1 MQLSKSLPT
10 KMVTGAL
17 TILMLAITSE
27 PSTPQELTKVN
38 VSIIPI
44 IDAAPLFA
52 ARTFGYFK
60 EVGLEIDV
68 KPTIG
73 GAQGLTAL
81 AAGDVD
87 VVLSNIVSTTLAV
100 HQGLKIRVIAPI
112 TLTGAEPPDLGGVV
126 VAADLPI
133 KNASELVGKRMAVNA
148 RNNIDWLYARAWIDK
163 KSGESAKVTF
173 LEVPFP
179 QMNDAVTGGHVDAA
193 FVVEPFL
200 GSGIASNKV
209 RLLGWPRNDVQ
220 KHIPVAQYVTSQ
232 KLIDEKPDVVERFVQ
247 AYKRGVDWMNANR
260 GSLDAANVIA
270 SYSRLQV
277 ATIMKLQIPEFPKSV
292 NIGDVNKT
300 LALMKKYGLIER
312 DIDFA
317 SVLYKTAQ

>member
-100 HQGLKIRVIAPI
+100 HQGLKISCHCSNNFDWSR
-112 TLTGAEPPDLGGVV
+112 
-126 VAADLPI
+126 AAGPWWR
-133 KNASELVGKRMAVNA
+133 G
-148 RNNIDWLYARAWIDK
+148 
-163 KSGESAKVTF
+163 
-173 LEVPFP
+173 
-179 QMNDAVTGGHVDAA
+179 
-193 FVVEPFL
+193 
-200 GSGIASNKV
+200 GSGRFTN
-209 RLLGWPRNDVQ
+209 Q
-220 KHIPVAQYVTSQ
+220 
-232 KLIDEKPDVVERFVQ
+232 ERVGTRRQ
-247 AYKRGVDWMNANR
+247 THGRQC
-260 GSLDAANVIA
+260 S
-270 SYSRLQV
+270 
-277 ATIMKLQIPEFPKSV
+277 
-292 NIGDVNKT
+292 
-300 LALMKKYGLIER
+300 
-312 DIDFA
+312 
-317 SVLYKTAQ
+317 

>member
-126 VAADLPI
+126 VAADSPI

-163 KSGESAKVTF
+163 KSGRVSKGHISRSAVSPD
-173 LEVPFP
+173 ERCC
-179 QMNDAVTGGHVDAA
+179 H
-193 FVVEPFL
+193 
-200 GSGIASNKV
+200 
-209 RLLGWPRNDVQ
+209 RRPRGR
-220 KHIPVAQYVTSQ
+220 
-232 KLIDEKPDVVERFVQ
+232 RFRRR
-247 AYKRGVDWMNANR
+247 A
-260 GSLDAANVIA
+260 I
-270 SYSRLQV
+270 SRQWHRF
-277 ATIMKLQIPEFPKSV
+277 E
-292 NIGDVNKT
+292 
-300 LALMKKYGLIER
+300 
-312 DIDFA
+312 
-317 SVLYKTAQ
+317 